1 MVPDRVCQAARLPHS
16 PARTMMARTMAEAT
30 RTELAVLGLLAWAGE
45 SSGYELHKRAAR
57 SVGFIWAPARS
68 QLYAVLKRLDALGLV
83 HGRRVVQ
90 SDRPD
95 KRLFSLTEAGR
106 STLAAWLGR
115 VEPIEPEDRDGVLLK
130 VFFAAHGDVDA
141 GRAQLLDWRERVSDR
156 LTTYREIERGFDGEE
171 GLDAA
176 ARLQTLRL
184 GMALMEAS
192 LAWADETLEAL
203 APSPAG
209 REAS

>member
-1 MVPDRVCQAARLPHS
+1 
-16 PARTMMARTMAEAT
+16 MMLRTMAEAT

-45 SSGYELHKRAAR
+45 SSGYELHTRAAR

-68 QLYAVLKRLDALGLV
+68 QLYAVLKRLDADGLV
-83 HGRRVVQ
+83 RGRRVKQ

-106 STLAAWLGR
+106 SALASWLGR

-130 VFFAAHGDVDA
+130 VFFAAHGDVEA
-141 GRAQLLDWRERVSDR
+141 GRAQLLDWRGRVEAR
-156 LTTYREIERGFDGEE
+156 LTTYREIESGFEGET
-171 GLDAA
+171 GADAV

-184 GMALMEAS
+184 GIALTEAS

-203 APSPAG
+203 APAARG
-209 REAS
+209 AS